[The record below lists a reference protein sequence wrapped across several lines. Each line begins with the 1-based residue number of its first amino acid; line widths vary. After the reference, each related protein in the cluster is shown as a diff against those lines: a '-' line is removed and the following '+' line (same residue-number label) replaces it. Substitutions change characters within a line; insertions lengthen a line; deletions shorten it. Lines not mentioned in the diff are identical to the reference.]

1 MPRSSGSPASGGAHR
16 LSEEDQEAEETA
28 PRIARGTGLGGAG
41 GKPGA
46 GGGSVAGATLFERM
60 ANLSRG
66 GRPAE
71 PEEDDEDDSGDGGG
85 ALNIPRF
92 LGRQNNQ

>member
-1 MPRSSGSPASGGAHR
+1 MGKGP
-16 LSEEDQEAEETA
+16 
-28 PRIARGTGLGGAG
+28 GGAG
-41 GKPGA
+41 GPV
-46 GGGSVAGATLFERM
+46 SGATLFERM

-66 GRPAE
+66 GRSQAE
-71 PEEDDEDDSGDGGG
+71 PEPESEGEEDGEDEGSGGG